1 MRRKRRNSDAQPQ
14 LHAALVWELLC
25 RVAMA
30 SRLSPGHRR
39 VSCLRWL
46 REWCRTPG
54 VTDARAA
61 KGGATAH
68 APATVRVAQGGTA
81 TFLPLRRCQSMLDAE
96 LRRVQRGAEHVPLP
110 GPEEK
115 LEAYLRRVA
124 TPTGLRRKGKPWVI
138 PDRQLVDDDVMLP
151 SAEEPLRS
159 YMELWQREDVAVT
172 FDPATGL
179 GLSARPGPMSPL
191 VGWLCPY
198 VADVGDVR
206 VQLAGYEVVTAGRG
220 GGLLGTTLGPTGLV
234 NWGCSS
240 HARTRVAPGKAGG
253 WRDGTRLRWPI
264 RAPNAKLASPRAAL
278 TAPTAALLGTYG
290 TGSCDGWECAEC
302 KRRRRGSR

>member
-81 TFLPLRRCQSMLDAE
+81 TFLPLRRCQSRWWCA
-96 LRRVQRGAEHVPLP
+96 R
-110 GPEEK
+110 
-115 LEAYLRRVA
+115 
-124 TPTGLRRKGKPWVI
+124 
-138 PDRQLVDDDVMLP
+138 
-151 SAEEPLRS
+151 
-159 YMELWQREDVAVT
+159 
-172 FDPATGL
+172 
-179 GLSARPGPMSPL
+179 RPGAPSHPTRDGH
-191 VGWLCPY
+191 VGCSAGHSW
-198 VADVGDVR
+198 VAYSD
-206 VQLAGYEVVTAGRG
+206 LAARVTAAA
-220 GGLLGTTLGPTGLV
+220 P
-234 NWGCSS
+234 SS
-240 HARTRVAPGKAGG
+240 PVLHR
-253 WRDGTRLRWPI
+253 
-264 RAPNAKLASPRAAL
+264 
-278 TAPTAALLGTYG
+278 
-290 TGSCDGWECAEC
+290 C
-302 KRRRRGSR
+302 